1 MILYWFWQRQQF
13 HFICSQ
19 NLAENDLQTYGAQL
33 LCEMLNDNDAILSL
47 NISGSNYIKMHSRIE
62 YVHEFL
68 KTHWYWIKDLNIP
81 NNEISFIFTTRLW

>member
-1 MILYWFWQRQQF
+1 MILYWFWQWLQF

-33 LCEMLNDNDAILSL
+33 LCEMLNDNDAIISL

-62 YVHEFL
+62 HVHEFL
-68 KTHWYWIKDLNIP
+68 LNIFKNP
-81 NNEISFIFTTRLW
+81 LVLNQGLKYS